1 MGPVTPDQ
9 HNPQVP
15 SVNGTPIR
23 TPGELFSLDGKVVIV
38 TGASSG
44 LGARWTPVLAAA
56 GARVVI
62 TARRNAELAEVA
74 RQSRNTLAV
83 PGDLT
88 SDDHRRTLVAA
99 AIDTFGTIDVL
110 VNNAGTAASTP
121 ALDTEL
127 EDFGDLIDTDLNAVF
142 ALTQLVGR
150 HMVKAQRGS
159 IINITSLG
167 AERSLDR
174 YPLAAYNA
182 AKAGV
187 AALTR
192 SFASEW
198 GPHGVRAN
206 SLGPAFFPTR
216 LSGFLQDPSQTE
228 WIASHTPLRRSA
240 NLDELD
246 GALLFLASDA
256 SSYVTG
262 QHLFVD
268 GGWSVY

>member
-1 MGPVTPDQ
+1 M
-9 HNPQVP
+9 
-15 SVNGTPIR
+15 
-23 TPGELFSLDGKVVIV
+23 
-38 TGASSG
+38 
-44 LGARWTPVLAAA
+44 
-56 GARVVI
+56 
-62 TARRNAELAEVA
+62 
-74 RQSRNTLAV
+74 
-83 PGDLT
+83 
-88 SDDHRRTLVAA
+88 
-99 AIDTFGTIDVL
+99 
-110 VNNAGTAASTP
+110 
-121 ALDTEL
+121 
-127 EDFGDLIDTDLNAVF
+127 F

-150 HMVKAQRGS
+150 HMVKAGRGS

-167 AERSLDR
+167 AERCLDR

-228 WIASHTPLRRSA
+228 WIASHTALRRPAS
-240 NLDELD
+240 LDELD

>member
-1 MGPVTPDQ
+1 MRPATPDQ
-9 HNPQVP
+9 HSPQDP
-15 SVNGTPIR
+15 TGNATAIR

-44 LGARWTPVLAAA
+44 LGARWAPVLAAA

-62 TARRNAELAEVA
+62 TARRHAELSEVA
-74 RQSRNTLAV
+74 RQSRGILAV
-83 PGDLT
+83 PGDVT
-88 SDDHRRTLVAA
+88 SEEHRRTLVAA
-99 AIDTFGTIDVL
+99 AIEAFGTIDVL
-110 VNNAGTAASTP
+110 VNNAGTAASSP

-127 EDFGDLIDTDLNAVF
+127 EDFGDLIETDLNAVF
-142 ALTQLVGR
+142 ALTQIVGR
-150 HMVKAQRGS
+150 HMVEAGRGS
-159 IINITSLG
+159 IVNITSLG
-167 AERSLDR
+167 AERCLDR

-228 WIASHTPLRRSA
+228 WIASHTALRRPAS
-240 NLDELD
+240 LDELD